1 MNHMPNNATIQ
12 LLCSYTITAQVT
24 DCSGHRLFRS
34 QTAQVTYGSSHR
46 LLRSHTL
53 SKQCRYQISAHTFTD
68 ICTPISVYTVQ
79 FSLQAWMHFTE
90 YSKSN
95 KCASSTKA
103 EVTFWWISLESHWIM
118 INVFFVFVFLFYLLC
133 NFKPVE
139 IATTTTTDYDFHIQ
153 YLNNTTERETCTH
166 TQIGTGTQQ
175 DQDICNTARQTTEQD
190 RQQSEPEATERD
202 RPQSETD
209 HRARQ
214 TKEWDRGRR
223 KKVFMQVI
231 KHTEFFNQNKHTAYA
246 STSHE
251 EGICLRV
258 MGENMSD
265 SMMTHWKILK
275 LPPPPP
281 PGLCASNLY
290 GAQGAQSVHKNQ
302 FWLLDKTDIV

>member
-1 MNHMPNNATIQ
+1 
-12 LLCSYTITAQVT
+12 
-24 DCSGHRLFRS
+24 
-34 QTAQVTYGSSHR
+34 
-46 LLRSHTL
+46 
-53 SKQCRYQISAHTFTD
+53 
-68 ICTPISVYTVQ
+68 
-79 FSLQAWMHFTE
+79 MH
-90 YSKSN
+90 
-95 KCASSTKA
+95 
-103 EVTFWWISLESHWIM
+103 
-118 INVFFVFVFLFYLLC
+118 
-133 NFKPVE
+133 
-139 IATTTTTDYDFHIQ
+139 
-153 YLNNTTERETCTH
+153 TH
-166 TQIGTGTQQ
+166 TDRDRHTARPRHMQHSET
-175 DQDICNTARQTTEQD
+175 DNRARQTTEWARGNRA
-190 RQQSEPEATERD
+190 RQTTEWD
-202 RPQSETD
+202 RPQSKTDNRVRQRQQSETD

-246 STSHE
+246 LTSHE